1 MSDLNFSNEH
11 EESNEVYS
19 QRIMVNLEGKVIPE
33 FWRNKRVFMT
43 GHTGFKGSWLSL
55 WLQDMGAIVKGYAL
69 KAHTTPNLFEEARVA
84 QDMESE
90 IGDIRDIQAINSSI
104 TNFEP
109 DLLIHMAAQPLV
121 RLSYKKPVETY
132 ETNVMGTI
140 NVLEAARQCNELK
153 AVVVITTDKC
163 YENKERF
170 EGYREHEAM
179 GGHDPYSSS
188 KGCCELLISSY
199 RRSFF
204 NQSDS
209 ALIASARAGNVIG
222 GGDWSED
229 RLIPDILR
237 ALDNSES
244 IVVRNPLSI
253 RPWQHVLEP
262 LSGYLVLAQQLYN
275 QGSQFAQAWN
285 FGPNDQDCKSVEWIV
300 RKMIKKWG
308 SDVSWQR
315 DSNHNLHE
323 AQCLKLDCTKA
334 KKELKWKPKMDL
346 DFALELIISWQ
357 KKWLSNENIKEECIS
372 QIREYNS
379 K

>member
-1 MSDLNFSNEH
+1 MS
-11 EESNEVYS
+11 
-19 QRIMVNLEGKVIPE
+19 NLVGKVIPE

-55 WLQDMGAIVKGYAL
+55 WLQEMGANVKGYAL

-84 QDMESE
+84 KDMECE
-90 IGDIRDIQAINSSI
+90 IGDIRDIHAIKSSI
-104 TNFEP
+104 KNFEP
-109 DLLIHMAAQPLV
+109 DILIHMAAQPLV
-121 RLSYKKPVETY
+121 RMSYRKPVETY

-140 NVLEAARQCNELK
+140 NVLEAARQCNHLK
-153 AVVVITTDKC
+153 AVVAITTDKC

-179 GGHDPYSSS
+179 GGYDPYSSS

-204 NQSDS
+204 NESNS
-209 ALIASARAGNVIG
+209 AFIASARAGNVIG

-244 IVVRNPLSI
+244 ILIRNPLSI

-262 LSGYLVLAQQLYN
+262 LSGYLILAQQLYN
-275 QGSQFAQAWN
+275 QGGQFAQAWN
-285 FGPNDQDCKSVEWIV
+285 FGPNDEDCKSVEWIV
-300 RKMIKKWG
+300 KKMIAKWG
-308 SDVSWQR
+308 SEVSWQR
-315 DSNHNLHE
+315 GNNHNLHE

-334 KKELKWKPKMDL
+334 KKGLKWEPKLDL
-346 DFALELIISWQ
+346 DFALELIINWQ
-357 KKWLSNENIKEECIS
+357 KKWILNENIKEECIS